1 LLAKPLGD
9 EPNDLITSVW
19 HNGIIFCPR
28 AGELGMLMISR
39 RFDSDT
45 LTQLKKEGGSRVMGA
60 RLI

>member
-1 LLAKPLGD
+1 
-9 EPNDLITSVW
+9 
-19 HNGIIFCPR
+19 
-28 AGELGMLMISR
+28 MLMIAR